1 MTIPS
6 HPPDRRLFLSVAI
19 NSTGSA
25 GRSWAWPGTDWTRF
39 SRFDHYLRSAQLAHE
54 GVFDIVFVS
63 DHPALQRDNTS
74 RPLHS
79 LDPTVL
85 FSAIAAQVPDIGFLL
100 TASSSYNSP
109 YNLARRL
116 ASLDHISGGRLIWN
130 VVSSFNPDIAANFGA
145 APLPPRA
152 ERYRRADEFVELVK
166 KLWLSWD
173 APQGE
178 VRDDKL
184 WDPTTARKIDH
195 HGEFFDVEGP
205 LNVPIGPQG
214 HPVIAQAGASDA
226 GLDLAAK
233 HADIVYASLFN
244 KQAAFDY
251 KAQLRARALAHG
263 REPDS
268 VRLMPGL
275 VVVLGETREEAYR
288 KHDALHGKDGEDGL
302 VRDFFKRAAIPAL
315 SGLDPDKPIDSAL
328 FNYTQDQS
336 RPVGFIRS
344 FAELTAAEELTPRQ
358 LVRRVDGGHRLAIGT
373 PQDVADIILDW
384 WSTGAVDGFN
394 IHIPVLPDGI
404 AEFNRTVIP
413 LLQASGAF
421 PTKYDGTTIRQRL
434 GLSDPIPKALRESP
448 GASGEGVRPRQE
460 QELVPGG

>member
-1 MTIPS
+1 LTAS
-6 HPPDRRLFLSVAI
+6 AKNRDRRLYLSVAI

-25 GRSWAWPGTDWTRF
+25 GRSWAWPDTDWTRF
-39 SRFDHYLRSAQLAHE
+39 SRFEHYLRSAQLAHE

-63 DHPALQRDNTS
+63 DHPALQRDNTT

-79 LDPTVL
+79 FDPTVL
-85 FSAIAAQVPDIGFLL
+85 FSAIAAQVPDIGFFL

-116 ASLDHISGGRLIWN
+116 ATLDHISGGRVIWN

-152 ERYRRADEFVELVK
+152 ERYRRADEFLQVVK
-166 KLWLSWD
+166 ELWLSWD
-173 APQGE
+173 TPQGDAPE
-178 VRDDKL
+178 DKL
-184 WDPTTARKIDH
+184 WDETTARKIDH
-195 HGEFFDVEGP
+195 HGEFFHVAGP

-226 GLDLAAK
+226 GIDLAAK
-233 HADIVYASLFN
+233 HADIVYASLLH
-244 KQAAFDY
+244 KQAAFHY
-251 KAQLRARALAHG
+251 KAQLSERALAHG
-263 REPDS
+263 RDPDS
-268 VRLMPGL
+268 IRLIPGL

-288 KHDALHGKDGEDGL
+288 KHEALHGQDGEDSL
-302 VRDFFKRAAIPAL
+302 VRDFFKRAAFPEILA
-315 SGLDPDKPIDSAL
+315 LDPDKPIDPAL
-328 FNYTQDQS
+328 FSYTQDQT
-336 RPVGFIRS
+336 RPVGFTRS

-373 PQDVADIILDW
+373 PQDVADTILDW

-394 IHIPVLPDGI
+394 VHIPVLPEGI

-421 PTKYDGTTIRQRL
+421 PTQYDGSTIRQRL
-434 GLSDPIPKALRESP
+434 RLADTIHSASQLRR
-448 GASGEGVRPRQE
+448 G
-460 QELVPGG
+460 